1 MPNRILLSLAVL
13 MTSIAPDAAAQA
25 ASTSGA
31 EGTFEWATFAGEAGT
46 RRYRLYIP
54 ASRDAQKPA
63 PLVVMLHG
71 CTQDPDDFA
80 RGTRFNLAADETGAL
95 VVYPEQPAAS
105 QPQKCWTWYDPAH
118 QARNAGE
125 PALLAA
131 LTREVIAKH
140 NADPARVYVVGV
152 SAGGAMAVN
161 LAASYPDLFAAL
173 GVHSGIA
180 YRAAGN
186 VMQGLGVM
194 KTGGADSTALAA
206 AAREALG
213 GRVLPIIVIHGGADA
228 VVAPVNGEQLAAQWA
243 AAHGLTNPQKE
254 SITGDAGREIFH
266 TWYEGEGGKTVV
278 QLLVVEGL
286 GHAWSGGSPEGTFT
300 DREGLDATPMILDF
314 LLRHTR

>member
-1 MPNRILLSLAVL
+1 MPNRILIPLAVL

-25 ASTSGA
+25 GQSPAAG
-31 EGTFEWATFAGEAGT
+31 GTFEWATFTGEAGT
-46 RRYRLYIP
+46 RRYKLYVP
-54 ASRDAQKPA
+54 SGRDAQKPA

-80 RGTRFNLAADETGAL
+80 RGTRFNLAAEKTGAL

-131 LTREVIAKH
+131 LTREVIARH

-206 AAREALG
+206 AARQALG
-213 GRVLPIIVIHGGADA
+213 GRTLPLIVVHGGADA

-243 AAHGLTNPQKE
+243 AAHGLANPKKE
-254 SITGDAGREIFH
+254 SITGDAEREIFH
-266 TWYEGEGGKTVV
+266 TWWEGEGGKTIV

-300 DREGLDATPMILDF
+300 DPEGLDATPMILDF